1 MRCNPTRANA
11 RRSRRAQRS
20 VQITTPCTASPIRRR
35 RPRAGPA
42 LGWAATALV
51 VALALTYGALRL
63 ADWRPLT
70 IVTGSMRPAYSPG
83 DLIVVS
89 PQRADAVRPGEVIT
103 FAHPRRRG
111 RTLTHRVVKVQ
122 SGSPVAPGWLAITT
136 KGDANPAPERWTI
149 RVVGELAAPL
159 GAAVPRGA
167 AIAAL
172 TLLFASLAL
181 WGIWRR

>member
-1 MRCNPTRANA
+1 MP
-11 RRSRRAQRS
+11 S
-20 VQITTPCTASPIRRR
+20 VEAYWAALQGAPPIRRR

-149 RVVGELAAPL
+149 RVDGNVGRVRAHLPWIGELAAPL

-172 TLLFASLAL
+172 TLLCASLAR

>member
-1 MRCNPTRANA
+1 MTSVEAYWAALQGAPPAP
-11 RRSRRAQRS
+11 RSRS
-20 VQITTPCTASPIRRR
+20 
-35 RPRAGPA
+35 RAGPL

-51 VALALTYGALRL
+51 VALALVYGTMRL

-89 PQRADAVRPGEVIT
+89 PQRASAVRPGDVIT
-103 FAHPRRRG
+103 FAHPRIRG

-122 SGSPVAPGWLAITT
+122 SGPPVAPGWLAITT

-149 RVVGELAAPL
+149 RADGNVGRVRVHLSKVGEIAAPL
-159 GAAVPRGA
+159 GVGVPRGA

-172 TLLFASLAL
+172 TVLAASLAL